1 MSLKLKAFLL
11 STLSG
16 LLLWLAWPSFPTT
29 FLIFFAFVPLLYA
42 EHLLADAK
50 QKGFWY
56 YNYWMMFLWNAGT
69 TWWIYNS
76 TAGGGI
82 FSVIANAF
90 MMTAPFAAFRLT
102 KQLFGKRV
110 GYLSLVV
117 YFVGFEY
124 LHLNWD
130 IAWPWLTLGNVFA
143 IQHNW
148 IQWYE
153 FTGIL
158 GGSVWVLLANLI
170 VLSQLTSKKLEII
183 PSVIKVLLI
192 ILLPIGL
199 SYWIGSKVIEDGET
213 ISLVAV
219 QPNID
224 PFGEKFESP
233 VEIQME
239 KMIDL
244 SNQAIGSKQ
253 VDVVLW
259 PETAIQGSNREIT
272 FTRNEHFTLLS
283 NFLLQHP
290 NTALLS
296 GLESWEIVP
305 ENSNPAFT
313 KFSKNIGFYQTYNA
327 GLWMNGDSVE
337 IYHKSKFV
345 PGVEA
350 IPFPKVLG
358 FFEDL
363 IDFSAAGTYAPQ
375 NKRSVF
381 ETKNGIKIAPI
392 ICYESIFGD
401 FIREYVTNGAEVL
414 TIITNDGW
422 WGDTEGHKHHNLY
435 AKLRAIETR
444 RPVVRSA
451 NTGIS
456 SFINIHGDI
465 LQQSRYWEPAALYGE
480 VRSSSKITFFT
491 KYGDYIGRSLAFLS
505 IVLFLSTLVRKKT
518 EKFR

>member
-42 EHLLADAK
+42 EHLLAEAK
-50 QKGFWY
+50 LKGFWY
-56 YNYWMMFLWNAGT
+56 YNYWTMFLWNAGT

-76 TAGGGI
+76 TAGGGT
-82 FSVIANAF
+82 FAVIANAF
-90 MMTAPFAAFRLT
+90 MMTAPLAAFRKT
-102 KQLFGKRV
+102 KLIFGDRV
-110 GYLSLVV
+110 GYISLVV
-117 YFVGFEY
+117 YFIGFEY

-130 IAWPWLTLGNVFA
+130 IAWPWITLGNVFA

-153 FTGIL
+153 YTGIL
-158 GGSVWVLLANLI
+158 GGSLWILLANII
-170 VLSQLTSKKLEII
+170 VLKQLTAKQRKVI
-183 PSVIKVLLI
+183 PAGIKILLI
-192 ILLPIGL
+192 ILLPIAI
-199 SYWIGSKVIEDGET
+199 SAWVKSNVVADGKT

-224 PFGEKFESP
+224 PFGEKFDTP

-239 KMIDL
+239 KMMAL
-244 SNQAIGSKQ
+244 SEQAMGSKD
-253 VDVVLW
+253 VDVILW
-259 PETAIQGSNREIT
+259 PETAIQGSNRERT
-272 FTRNEHFTLLS
+272 FTQNERYALLTD
-283 NFLLQHP
+283 FLNRHP
-290 NTALLS
+290 KTALLS
-296 GLESWEIVP
+296 GIESWEIVP
-305 ENSNPAFT
+305 SNSNPAFT
-313 KFSKNIGFYQTYNA
+313 KFSNNIGFYQTYNA
-327 GLWMNGDSVE
+327 GLWMNGDSLE

-358 FFEDL
+358 FFEAM

-375 NKRSVF
+375 DTRPVLVTQSGV
-381 ETKNGIKIAPI
+381 KIAPI

-401 FIREYVTNGAEVL
+401 FLRTYVNNGAEVL

-435 AKLRAIETR
+435 AKLRAIEMR
-444 RPVVRSA
+444 RPVIRSA

-456 SFINIHGDI
+456 SFIDINGNIV
-465 LQQSRYWEPAALYGE
+465 QQSKYWEPTALYGE
-480 VRSSSKITFFT
+480 VTSSTKITFFT
-491 KYGDYIGRSLAFLS
+491 QYGDYIGRTFAFLS